1 MHYRVVGAAI
11 WSPVSP
17 VSPRISKPWRP
28 SVTTFTFGRRDKR
41 GIIIRRTRPEYRE
54 CNNLVW
60 LVLRF
65 CHATHSTA
73 SPLLALAV
81 LDVNTKTEMFLLML
95 KHPAAGLAP
104 IPSLLV
110 NWEPG
115 RKIKFLSLIYLR
127 QNCNP
132 TQYNTVQICKLL
144 DLVVW
149 KKLVQWVYI
158 IIVWSQAWLAWAS
171 IFVVTFNKQIKLAPV
186 LRLTVTNTHFTHST
200 ASLSLLI

>member
-132 TQYNTVQICKLL
+132 TQPNTIQCKSANYWILL
-144 DLVVW
+144 FGRN
-149 KKLVQWVYI
+149 
-158 IIVWSQAWLAWAS
+158 WSSEFILLLSGARHDKPGPQSLWLHL
-171 IFVVTFNKQIKLAPV
+171 INKSSWRQYWDWL
-186 LRLTVTNTHFTHST
+186 
-200 ASLSLLI
+200 